1 MKRITRNFVS
11 ASLLLGMALPVS
23 AMAADQDLEQKIDNL
38 NKEIEGLKRDV
49 GQTKQ
54 KSMGQWLTIG
64 GDYRIRL
71 DSLRG
76 RTAAY
81 TDAIGSITNAQNALQ
96 GTIFTGGSV
105 TGQPLSTFIP
115 LMQTIQNTTSY
126 SAANALVNSLG
137 TVPPGGPSLIQQM
150 AGQLMTPQ
158 SLGGFAKQVQATTV
172 ANDTMYTNRFGL
184 NLSVKPTEDVSVHAR
199 LLMYK
204 VTGSQDDSAITG
216 TGTGP
221 FFADRVGVFDATVAH
236 VPSDNKLAVDTA
248 YATWKNVFG
257 QPIWFSVG
265 RRPSAGGIPSTVKQ
279 NRPGPG
285 QAGTP
290 ALMIDFAFD
299 GGTLGIAPDIEAL
312 PGAYAKFCWGR
323 GFDSGIVDKNAPH
336 LHDTEFVGIAVIPI
350 DTDPLRIDFQWDH
363 GYNLFDFP
371 VMKNTAFG
379 DTAPSVQLGGIDWYE
394 LGAISTLKNIGPG
407 TLNVFGTAGLSVTH
421 PNDNVSGNA
430 GFEGLLTGQFFKP
443 EAPTD
448 KTGWGA
454 WIGARYDVT
463 ATRTKIGAEYNHG
476 SKNWI
481 TTVPS
486 ADDLWTS
493 KVGTRGNVYEG
504 YIIQELPLK
513 PISSYLSK
521 AFFRLGYQYYDFE
534 YTGSNNWVGA
544 PVKIAD
550 IKPTDMMLLTPL
562 KSATDLYLT
571 FEVHF

>member
-1 MKRITRNFVS
+1 MKRVTRKAVA
-11 ASLLLGMALPVS
+11 ASLLLGLSLPLS
-23 AMAADQDLEQKIDNL
+23 AFAADQDLQQKIDGL
-38 NKEIEGLKRDV
+38 TQEIEALKQDV
-49 GQTKQ
+49 GQTKK

-76 RTAAY
+76 KTAAF
-81 TDAIGSITNAQNALQ
+81 TDANQTFVNAQNILQ
-96 GTIFTGGSV
+96 SNFFTAPDAASADAARQQLGG
-105 TGQPLSTFIP
+105 LMTF
-115 LMQTIQNTTSY
+115 
-126 SAANALVNSLG
+126 ANA
-137 TVPPGGPSLIQQM
+137 M
-150 AGQLMTPQ
+150 
-158 SLGGFAKQVQATTV
+158 KQVNTLNAAQAFLGANAGMLGPQGLGAFAAHVPATTV
-172 ANDTMYTNRFGL
+172 TNDTMYTNRFGL
-184 NLSVKPTEDVSVHAR
+184 NLSIKPTEDVSVHAR

-204 VTGSQDDSAITG
+204 VTGAQDESAITG
-216 TGTGP
+216 SGTGP
-221 FFADRVGVFDATVAH
+221 FFGDRVGVFDATVAH
-236 VPSDNKLAVDTA
+236 VPSDSRLAVDTA
-248 YATWKNVFG
+248 YATWKNIAG

-265 RRPSAGGIPSTVKQ
+265 RRPSAGGIPSNLKQ
-279 NRPGPG
+279 NKPGPG

-379 DTAPSVQLGGIDWYE
+379 DTAPSVELGGIDWFE
-394 LGAISTLKNIGPG
+394 LGAISTLKNVGPG
-407 TLNVFGTAGLSVTH
+407 TLNFFGTAGLSITH
-421 PNDNVSGNA
+421 PNNNVSANA
-430 GFEGLLTGQFFKP
+430 GFEGLLTGQFFQP

-513 PISSYLSK
+513 PISSYVSK
-521 AFFRLGYQYYDFE
+521 AFFRAGYQYYDFD
-534 YTGSNNWVGA
+534 YTGSNSWVGA
-544 PVKIAD
+544 PLKISD

-562 KSATDLYLT
+562 KKAQDIYVT
-571 FEVHF
+571 FEVQF

>member
-1 MKRITRNFVS
+1 MKRFTRNAAV

-23 AMAADQDLEQKIDNL
+23 AMAADQELQQKVDAL
-38 NKEIEGLKRDV
+38 TKEVEGLKQEAD
-49 GQTKQ
+49 QTKQ

-76 RTAAY
+76 KTAAY
-81 TDAIGSITNAQNALQ
+81 TDVNQTFANAQNMMQANFFNGDPTLPASNPASSAFWQAAIGNMMTFSTNMHKATTFNAAQAFVANPNNQGMIGNLQ
-96 GTIFTGGSV
+96 NFAV
-105 TGQPLSTFIP
+105 K
-115 LMQTIQNTTSY
+115 
-126 SAANALVNSLG
+126 
-137 TVPPGGPSLIQQM
+137 VP
-150 AGQLMTPQ
+150 
-158 SLGGFAKQVQATTV
+158 ATTV

-184 NLSVKPTEDVSVHAR
+184 NLGVKPVEDVSVHAR

-204 VTGSQDDSAITG
+204 VTGAQDESAITG
-216 TGTGP
+216 SGTGP
-221 FFADRVGVFDATVAH
+221 FFADRAGVFDGVVGK
-236 VPSDNKLAVDTA
+236 VPSDSKLAVDNV
-248 YATWKNVFG
+248 YATWKNIAGEPV
-257 QPIWFSVG
+257 WFSVG
-265 RRPSAGGIPSTVKQ
+265 RRPSAGGIPSNVKQ
-279 NRPGPG
+279 NKPGPG

-290 ALMIDFAFD
+290 ALMIDYAFD
-299 GGTLGIAPDIEAL
+299 GGTLGIAPDIDAL

-350 DTDPLRIDFQWDH
+350 DTDPIRIDFQWDH
-363 GYNLFDFP
+363 AYNLFDFP
-371 VMKNTAFG
+371 VMKNTTFG
-379 DTAPSVQLGGIDWYE
+379 NTAPSVELGDIDWYE
-394 LGAISTLKNIGPG
+394 LGAISTLKNVGPG
-407 TLNVFGTAGLSVTH
+407 TLNFFGTAGLSITH
-421 PNDNVSGNA
+421 PNSNVSAKA
-430 GFEGLLTGQFFKP
+430 GFEGLMTGQFFKP

-454 WIGARYDVT
+454 WLGARYDVT

-513 PISSYLSK
+513 PISSYVSK

-544 PVKIAD
+544 PVKISD
-550 IKPTDMMLLTPL
+550 IKSNDMMLLTPL
-562 KSATDLYLT
+562 KNAQDIYLT
-571 FEVHF
+571 FEVNF